1 MLEHSNYS
9 TVGLFCCR
17 LHLYDMFQNLV
28 TILNLVMLCLC
39 LWGYLSLHSID
50 SLCLL
55 YLLWLVIH
63 LINERSSV
71 FFGHFL

>member
-9 TVGLFCCR
+9 SVGLFCCR
-17 LHLYDMFQNLV
+17 LNLYDMFQNLASV
-28 TILNLVMLCLC
+28 LYLVMLCLC

-55 YLLWLVIH
+55 YPLRLVIH
-63 LINERSSV
+63 LINERSFV
-71 FFGHFL
+71 LFGCFL